1 MPAFLVCSGFL
12 FYLATTVPKGG
23 RRGRGEQIG
32 RIQKAAKKSHKGI
45 WSGSTSPHR
54 MKATCLGSH
63 PTNAVAV
70 VVVGGLAFTCLL
82 LRPHPTA
89 TQDLN
94 RVWDLHHSSR
104 QHRIPHPLS
113 EARDRT
119 HILMDASWIHFRW
132 ATRGTPTNQRVLMRR
147 DYELQP
153 HFSCYLWTYYYILLT
168 ALVWAQ
174 IHGKE

>member
-70 VVVGGLAFTCLL
+70 VGGGGGGGGLFFFCFFFGPPPPPPKGRTGAGPCFYLLAFKATPHSNTGSEPR
-82 LRPHPTA
+82 LRLTPQLKATPDPPPTERGQRSNPHP
-89 TQDLN
+89 
-94 RVWDLHHSSR
+94 
-104 QHRIPHPLS
+104 
-113 EARDRT
+113 
-119 HILMDASWIHFRW
+119 
-132 ATRGTPTNQRVLMRR
+132 
-147 DYELQP
+147 
-153 HFSCYLWTYYYILLT
+153 
-168 ALVWAQ
+168 
-174 IHGKE
+174 HGC